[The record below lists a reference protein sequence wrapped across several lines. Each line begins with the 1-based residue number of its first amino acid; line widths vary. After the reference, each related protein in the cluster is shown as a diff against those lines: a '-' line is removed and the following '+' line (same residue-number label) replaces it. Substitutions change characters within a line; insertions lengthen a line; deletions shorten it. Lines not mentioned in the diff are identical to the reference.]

1 MIFLKRV
8 RNLFKKKRSII
19 HTTALTCDVFANTSL
34 KDEVTKRRQE
44 LLDLI
49 RLLDTL

>member
-1 MIFLKRV
+1 MIFLKSV
-8 RNLFKKKRSII
+8 KNLFKKKRSSIL
-19 HTTALTCDVFANTSL
+19 TTALKCDDADSTSL
-34 KDEVTKRRQE
+34 KDEVVKRRQE

>member
-1 MIFLKRV
+1 MIFLKSV
-8 RNLFKKKRSII
+8 KNPFKIKRSSI
-19 HTTALTCDVFANTSL
+19 HISALKHADIVNTSL
-34 KDEVTKRRQE
+34 KEEVVKQRQQ

>member
-1 MIFLKRV
+1 MIFLKSV
-8 RNLFKKKRSII
+8 RNLLKKKRSI
-19 HTTALTCDVFANTSL
+19 HTAPVKFDDAVNTL
-34 KDEVTKRRQE
+34 LQDEVVKRRQE

>member
-1 MIFLKRV
+1 MIFFKRV
-8 RNLFKKKRSII
+8 KNLFKKKRSSI
-19 HTTALTCDVFANTSL
+19 HTSALKHADAANASL
-34 KDEVTKRRQE
+34 KDEVVKRRQE

>member
-8 RNLFKKKRSII
+8 KNLFKKKRSGI
-19 HTTALTCDVFANTSL
+19 HTTALKCDDAVNASL
-34 KDEVTKRRQE
+34 KHEVVKRRQE

>member
-1 MIFLKRV
+1 MIFLKSV
-8 RNLFKKKRSII
+8 KNLFKKKRNSI
-19 HTTALTCDVFANTSL
+19 HTVALKCERAADTSL
-34 KDEVTKRRQE
+34 KDEVVKRRQE

>member
-1 MIFLKRV
+1 MIFLKSV
-8 RNLFKKKRSII
+8 RNLLKNKRSSI
-19 HTTALTCDVFANTSL
+19 HTAMVKHDDAANASL
-34 KDEVTKRRQE
+34 KDEVVKRRQE